1 MTNSSQLGLIGRK
14 LRGFFDI
21 FFYFEG
27 TRPGCNGEYLSS
39 APETGPSK
47 TPGISQKIIHDYST
61 QSLLNDYFYVKQM

>member
-1 MTNSSQLGLIGRK
+1 MTNSSQPGLIGRK

-47 TPGISQKIIHDYST
+47 TPGISQK
-61 QSLLNDYFYVKQM
+61 